1 MIDEL
6 KKKIE
11 QRFDAEISKKSERE
25 LRVSVEP
32 EKVKELCT
40 LAKESGFEH
49 LSTISATDFPDE
61 EKFGLSYFLWSRS
74 EKSVLWVNT
83 KIEREKPKINSLV
96 ELWGA
101 NAEVQEREIW
111 ELFGIEFEGN
121 ENLSQLFLE
130 DWEGPPPFR
139 KDFNWREWVRKE
151 LYEKESEREGGYFD

>member
-1 MIDEL
+1 MEL

-11 QRFDAEISKKSERE
+11 QRFDAEVSKSPEGR

-32 EKVKELCT
+32 GKIKELCT
-40 LAKESGFEH
+40 LAKESGFGH

-61 EKFGLSYFLWSRS
+61 ERFGLSYFLWSRS

-83 KIEREKPKINSLV
+83 KIEREKPKITSLV

-101 NAEVQEREIW
+101 NAEAQEREIW

-139 KDFNWREWVRKE
+139 KDFNWREYVQE
-151 LYEKESEREGGYFD
+151 EFHETEMEGDSID